1 MKNKL
6 IIFLSI
12 FILSAC
18 DILESKPDCSAIL
31 CDFVSRSIKI
41 KYLDKST
48 NKPLFAQ
55 GSSFTLSDLK
65 VSRTTNSNYE
75 TQVKFDSSDPAII
88 IVTPLVGDEVLTLG
102 NMSSDKI
109 TMKLGARGKECCS
122 PLEVLSLKI
131 NDETICAPCNNLNE
145 TIVVIKK

>member
-1 MKNKL
+1 MKNKP

-31 CDFVSRSIKI
+31 CDFVTRSIKI

-48 NKPLFAQ
+48 NKPLFSP
-55 GSSFTLSDLK
+55 GSSFKLGDLK
-65 VSRTTNSNYE
+65 VSRTSNSNYE

-88 IVTPLVGDEVLTLG
+88 IITPLVGDEVLTLG

-109 TMKLGARGKECCS
+109 TMKLGGKGKECCS
-122 PLEVLSLKI
+122 PLEILSLKV

-145 TIVVIKK
+145 TIAVIKK